1 MQLLIDNIITQ
12 DLSRIESNVPNIFE
26 GRKILVTGGSGFIGS
41 WICDF
46 LHRKHASVAAV
57 DNFSTGR
64 LEYIDHLV
72 NLRGFDLQR
81 ANVEAFELG
90 SAKFDY
96 VLHLASRP
104 APDDF
109 QAHPVETALVNS
121 VGSYRILEVARKCDA
136 TALFASSS
144 EVYGQ
149 TSEVPTPETCFGSVN
164 TLGMRGCYDESK
176 RLGEALFIG
185 YHREYGLDVKIAR
198 IFNTYGPRLRSDG
211 TYARALSRFIA
222 QSLAGEDVTV
232 FGDGTQT
239 RSFCYVT
246 DTVSAMLKMLASDAK
261 GVALNIGN
269 PEETR
274 IIDLAKEIVRLT
286 GSTSKISWRALPPDD
301 PKRRCPDISKA
312 DSLLTWKP
320 EVRLEDG
327 LKRTILWFKTNRT
340 AKA

>member
-1 MQLLIDNIITQ
+1 VQLLIDNIITQ

-46 LHRKHASVAAV
+46 LHRKHASITVV
-57 DNFSTGR
+57 DNLSTGR

-81 ANVEAFELG
+81 ANVEAFEPG

-164 TLGMRGCYDESK
+164 ILGMRGCYDESK

-185 YHREYGLDVKIAR
+185 YYREYGLDVKIAR

-246 DTVSAMLKMLASDAK
+246 DTVSAMLKMLASDVK
-261 GVALNIGN
+261 SVALNIGN

-286 GSTSKISWRALPPDD
+286 GSKSKISWRALPPDD

-312 DSLLTWKP
+312 GSLLTWKP

>member
-1 MQLLIDNIITQ
+1 LIDNIIAQ
-12 DLSRIESNVPNIFE
+12 DLVRTEPDVPNIFE
-26 GRKILVTGGSGFIGS
+26 DRSVLVTGGAGFIGS
-41 WICDF
+41 WICDL
-46 LHRKHASVAAV
+46 LHRKHANVTVV
-57 DNFSTGR
+57 DNLATGR
-64 LEYIDHLV
+64 LLYIDHLV
-72 NLRGFDLQR
+72 NLPGFDLQCTE
-81 ANVEAFELG
+81 VETLELG
-90 SAKFDY
+90 SVKFDY

-109 QAHPVETALVNS
+109 QRHPVETALANS
-121 VGSYRILEVARKCDA
+121 VGSYRLLEIARKCDA
-136 TALFASSS
+136 VALFASSS

-149 TSEVPTPETCFGSVN
+149 TDEVPTPETCLGSVN
-164 TLGMRGCYDESK
+164 ILGMRGCYDESK

-198 IFNTYGPRLRSDG
+198 IFNTYGPRLRSDA

-232 FGDGTQT
+232 LGDGTQT

-246 DTVSAMLKMLASDAK
+246 DTVLAMLKMLALDAK
-261 GVALNIGN
+261 DVALNIGN
-269 PEETR
+269 PDETR
-274 IIDLAKEIVRLT
+274 IIDLAREIMRLT
-286 GSTSKISWRALPPDD
+286 GSKSKISWHALPPDD

-312 DSLLTWKP
+312 GSLLAWKP

-327 LKRTILWFKTNRT
+327 LERTILWFKTNRT